1 MTVAQ
6 RKDSVESGKAY
17 NETKAE
23 LEKRRRQFRAIF
35 QVALSNSGDIVPLLP
50 AFWNRLLRIQQKPY
64 VQSG

>member
-1 MTVAQ
+1 MTVTQ

-50 AFWNRLLRIQQKPY
+50 AF
-64 VQSG
+64 